1 MKTSRKWDFRSIVGK
16 LVMGFI
22 LALMIGSINV
32 VPALSDDGYGRR
44 ENNDNDR
51 YEQKGRGDGRYER
64 DRHRNDRV
72 RYERQRRGY
81 ERPIYE
87 RRRRGYEPPPV
98 IYVPPPAP
106 GIRIFFPPIEIHP

>member
-1 MKTSRKWDFRSIVGK
+1 MKTSSRWNFSSI
-16 LVMGFI
+16 MGRFI
-22 LALMIGSINV
+22 AGFVLALMICSINV
-32 VPALSDDGYGRR
+32 APALSKDHDRR
-44 ENNDNDR
+44 MENNDQD
-51 YEQKGRGDGRYER
+51 RYER
-64 DRHRNDRV
+64 DRHRKDRV

-106 GIRIFFPPIEIHP
+106 GIRIFFPPIIIHP